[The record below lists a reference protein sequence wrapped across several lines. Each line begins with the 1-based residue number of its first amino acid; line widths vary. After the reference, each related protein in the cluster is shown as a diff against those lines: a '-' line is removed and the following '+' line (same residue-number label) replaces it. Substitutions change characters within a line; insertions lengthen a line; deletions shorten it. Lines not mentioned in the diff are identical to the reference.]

1 MKGILLAGG
10 TGSRLYPST
19 KVTNK
24 HLLNVYN
31 KPMIEYP
38 LHTLK
43 QLGVDEVIVIVGK
56 EHCGSVISYLNDKE
70 EFDFTYKI
78 QNKADGIA
86 GAINLCKNII
96 KDESFYVI
104 LGDNIYQNLSL
115 PEEKKAC
122 HIVVK
127 PTQTPERFGILTL
140 NGESMSIE
148 EKPKHPISDLAVTGL
163 YLFDHTAFDKLES
176 MTKSD
181 RGEYEVTQLIEQYMN
196 EGRVSY
202 SIHEGFWSDA
212 GTEESLL
219 YCANFLS
226 EDDNED

>member
-24 HLLNVYN
+24 HLLNVYDR
-31 KPMIEYP
+31 PMIEYP
-38 LHTLK
+38 LNTLK
-43 QLGVDEVIVIVGK
+43 DLGVDEVIVIVGK
-56 EHCGSVISYLNDKE
+56 EHCGAVISYLNDKE

-96 KDESFYVI
+96 KDEPFYVI
-104 LGDNIYQNLSL
+104 LGDNIYDEVEM
-115 PEEKKAC
+115 PIDVEGC
-122 HIVVK
+122 HIIVK
-127 PTQTPERFGILTL
+127 PTDAPERFGILTIDERGL
-140 NGESMSIE
+140 SIE
-148 EKPKHPISDLAVTGL
+148 EKPTNPKSNLAVTGL

-181 RGEYEVTQLIEQYMN
+181 RGEYEITQLIEQYIK
-196 EGRVSY
+196 EDDITY
-202 SIHEGFWSDA
+202 SIHNGFWSDA

-219 YCANFLS
+219 YCANYLS
-226 EDDNED
+226 KEDTK